1 MAMDKAQR
9 TGNALVNE
17 NTKEYEIL
25 KELLEGS
32 EKPGVE
38 VVERRLGGA
47 KLFGVAHA
55 YATNSRI
62 IIIRRYIFGLRKSLK
77 ILKYSD
83 IADVNIERGIVF
95 CKVHFALIGEHQE
108 GEDSRK
114 WLLGLKYAEALEMVK
129 FVNRMGAKATVR
141 P

>member
-1 MAMDKAQR
+1 LIDEK
-9 TGNALVNE
+9 
-17 NTKEYEIL
+17 TKEHAIL
-25 KELLEGS
+25 RELLEEN

-62 IIIRRYIFGLRKSLK
+62 IIIRRYVLGLRKSLK
-77 ILKYSD
+77 ILKYKD
-83 IADVNIERGIVF
+83 IADVNIERGIMF

-108 GEDSRK
+108 SEDSRK
-114 WLLGLKYAEALEMVK
+114 WLVGLKYPEVLEMVK
-129 FVNRMGAKATVR
+129 FVNRMGAKATVKA
-141 P
+141 